1 MAILKNKKGK
11 KVNVNDR
18 VKQGI
23 TTIAVGAGMQVVD
36 KLLGE
41 TAGEMATYAQLG
53 IGIALPILV
62 PGTERVGD
70 AVAAVA
76 SYKTAQQ
83 FDLAGKLGI
92 EGVNNVQGLE
102 DRSAIGNSLFVEK
115 KKHENNNPV
124 SFKKATGGD
133 NPIQ

>member
-1 MAILKNKKGK
+1 
-11 KVNVNDR
+11 VNDR

-92 EGVNNVQGLE
+92 EGVNNVQGLG
-102 DRSAIGNSLFVEK
+102 DRSAIVNSLFVEK

-124 SFKKATGGD
+124 SFKKATGAD

>member
-1 MAILKNKKGK
+1 MAILKQKKGK

-18 VKQGI
+18 IKQGI
-23 TTIAVGAGMQVVD
+23 TTVAVGAGMQVVD

-41 TAGEMATYAQLG
+41 TAGEMATYAELG

-83 FDLAGKLGI
+83 LDLAGKLGI
-92 EGVNNVQGLE
+92 EGMDNVRGLG
-102 DRSAIGNSLFVEK
+102 DRSAIASPLFVEK
-115 KKHENNNPV
+115 KKHENSNPV
-124 SFKKATGGD
+124 AFRKNTGTD

>member
-92 EGVNNVQGLE
+92 EGVNNVQGLG
-102 DRSAIGNSLFVEK
+102 DRGVIGNSLFVEK
-115 KKHENNNPV
+115 KNMK
-124 SFKKATGGD
+124 T
-133 NPIQ
+133 ITL